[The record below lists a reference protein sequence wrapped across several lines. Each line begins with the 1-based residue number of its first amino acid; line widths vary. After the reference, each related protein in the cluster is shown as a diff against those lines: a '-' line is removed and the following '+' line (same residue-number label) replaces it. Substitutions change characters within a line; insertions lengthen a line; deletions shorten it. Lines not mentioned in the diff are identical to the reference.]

1 MNSNKQKE
9 TAWQK
14 WVYAWNPYHPDKLK
28 KSPVQPAV
36 VQESHTRKRMMQG
49 MMVFLIIFLGWSAV
63 APIDAGVH
71 LPGTVKVSGNRKEI
85 KHPSG
90 GVITE
95 ILVEEGARVRVGDIL
110 VRVNPLNTEASLSEA
125 ELDYLSSLAEE
136 SRLIS
141 QRDNLPQIEWSPVVL
156 ELKNTDPR
164 MAEYMKVQQ
173 NIFESSNNERSGEVR
188 ILQQRL
194 GALRSQ
200 LSQMRS
206 VVGLRQEQL
215 KTLSEEAT
223 NNRALA
229 AEGFVPQASANNAER
244 QKNDLL
250 ASISESVSDLSR
262 VTSEISST
270 ELEILQRQAVFRKE
284 LNERLTEVQRRR
296 ETMSSKVNSLK
307 FDRSLAEVRAPV
319 AGIVVGMKVNTVG
332 GVIEPAALLMEVLPE
347 GSNLIIEARVPP
359 VLIDK
364 VYRDMPTYLR
374 FTAFN
379 LNTTPVVDGKVKL
392 VGADL
397 LTPDRSDESEYYL
410 AQVETTF
417 EETTKLKGLVVQA
430 GMPVD
435 VIVRNGER
443 TFMSYL
449 VRPIADRFA
458 LAFKD

>member
-95 ILVEEGARVRVGDIL
+95 ILVEEGARVREGDIL

>member
-95 ILVEEGARVRVGDIL
+95 ILVEEGARVREGDIL

-319 AGIVVGMKVNTVG
+319 SGIVMGMKVNTVG

-397 LTPDRSDESEYYL
+397 LKPDRSDESEYYL

>member
-95 ILVEEGARVRVGDIL
+95 ILVEEGARVREGDVL

-141 QRDNLPQIEWSPVVL
+141 QRDNLSQIEWSPVVL

-194 GALRSQ
+194 NALRSQ

-206 VVGLRQEQL
+206 VIGLRQEQL

-296 ETMSSKVNSLK
+296 ETMSSKVSSLK

-319 AGIVVGMKVNTVG
+319 SGIVVGMKVNTVG

>member
-1 MNSNKQKE
+1 MKPNLQRE
-9 TAWQK
+9 TVWQK
-14 WVYAWNPYHPDKLK
+14 WAYAWNPYHPDKLK

-36 VQESHTRKRMMQG
+36 VQESHTRKRLMQG
-49 MMVFLIIFLGWSAV
+49 MMVFLTIFLGWSAV

-95 ILVEEGARVRVGDIL
+95 ILVEEGARVREGDIL
-110 VRVNPLNTEASLSEA
+110 VRVNPLNTEANLSEA

-141 QRDNLPQIEWSPVVL
+141 QRENLSEIDWSPVVL
-156 ELKNTDPR
+156 SLKESDPR

-319 AGIVVGMKVNTVG
+319 SGIVMGMKVNTVG

-397 LTPDRSDESEYYL
+397 LKPDRSDESEYYL

>member
-95 ILVEEGARVRVGDIL
+95 ILVEEGARVREGDIL

-296 ETMSSKVNSLK
+296 ETMSSKVSSLK

>member
-1 MNSNKQKE
+1 MIPNPQKE
-9 TAWQK
+9 SAWQK

-36 VQESHTRKRMMQG
+36 VQESHSRKRMMQG
-49 MMVFLIIFLGWSAV
+49 MMVFLVIFLGWSAV

-71 LPGTVKVSGNRKEI
+71 LSGTVKVSGNRKEI

-95 ILVEEGARVRVGDIL
+95 ILVEEGARVREGDIL

-141 QRDNLPQIEWSPVVL
+141 QRDNLAQIEWSPVVL
-156 ELKNTDPR
+156 SLKQSDPR

-200 LSQMRS
+200 LNQMRS

-319 AGIVVGMKVNTVG
+319 SGIVVGMKVNTVG

>member
-14 WVYAWNPYHPDKLK
+14 WVYVWNPYHPDKLK

-95 ILVEEGARVRVGDIL
+95 ILVEEGARVREGDIL

>member
-95 ILVEEGARVRVGDIL
+95 ILVEEGARVREGDVL

-194 GALRSQ
+194 NALRSQ

-206 VVGLRQEQL
+206 VIGLRQEQL

-296 ETMSSKVNSLK
+296 ETMSSKVSSLK

-319 AGIVVGMKVNTVG
+319 SGIVVGMKVNTVG

>member
-1 MNSNKQKE
+1 MNPNKQKE

-36 VQESHTRKRMMQG
+36 VQESHTRKRLMQG

-95 ILVEEGARVRVGDIL
+95 ILVEEGARVREGDIL

>member
-1 MNSNKQKE
+1 MKPNQPKE
-9 TAWQK
+9 SPWQK

-49 MMVFLIIFLGWSAV
+49 MLVFLMIFLGWSAI

-95 ILVEEGARVRVGDIL
+95 ILVEEGARVREGDIL

-141 QRDNLPQIEWSPVVL
+141 QRDNLAQIDWSPVVL
-156 ELKNTDPR
+156 ELKESDPR

-200 LSQMRS
+200 LNQMRS
-206 VVGLRQEQL
+206 VIGLRQEQL
-215 KTLSEEAT
+215 KSLSEEAT

-296 ETMSSKVNSLK
+296 ETMSSKVSSLK

-319 AGIVVGMKVNTVG
+319 SGIVVGMKVNTVG

-347 GSNLIIEARVPP
+347 GTNLIIEARVPP

-449 VRPIADRFA
+449 IRPIADRFA

>member
-1 MNSNKQKE
+1 MNKPPVKE
-9 TAWQK
+9 SPWQR
-14 WVYAWNPYHPDKLK
+14 WIYSWNPYHPDKLTR
-28 KSPVQPAV
+28 SDVQPAV
-36 VQESHTRKRMMQG
+36 VQESQTRKRMMQG
-49 MMVFLIIFLGWSAV
+49 MMIFLFIFLCWAAV

-71 LPGTVKVSGNRKEI
+71 LPGTVKVSGNRKEV

-95 ILVEEGARVRVGDIL
+95 ILVEEGARVREGDIL

-141 QRDNLPQIEWSPVVL
+141 QRENREEIEWSPVVL
-156 ELKNTDPR
+156 ELKQSDPR

-194 GALRSQ
+194 NALRSQ
-200 LSQMRS
+200 LNQMRS
-206 VVGLRQEQL
+206 VIGLRQEQL

-347 GSNLIIEARVPP
+347 GSNLIVEARVPP

-417 EETTKLKGLVVQA
+417 EETTKLKGLVIQA

-449 VRPIADRFA
+449 IRPIADRFA

>member
-1 MNSNKQKE
+1 MNPNKQKE

-49 MMVFLIIFLGWSAV
+49 MLVFLMIFLGWSAI

-95 ILVEEGARVRVGDIL
+95 ILVEEGARVREGDIL

-136 SRLIS
+136 SRLVS

-156 ELKNTDPR
+156 ELKQSDPR

-200 LSQMRS
+200 LNQMRS
-206 VVGLRQEQL
+206 VIGLRQEQL
-215 KTLSEEAT
+215 KSLSEEAT

-229 AEGFVPQASANNAER
+229 AEGFVPQASANSAER

-296 ETMSSKVNSLK
+296 ETMSSKVSSLK

-319 AGIVVGMKVNTVG
+319 SGIVVGMKVNTVG

>member
-1 MNSNKQKE
+1 MNPNKQKE

-36 VQESHTRKRMMQG
+36 VQESHTRKRLMQG
-49 MMVFLIIFLGWSAV
+49 MMVFLLIFLGWSAV

-95 ILVEEGARVRVGDIL
+95 ILVEEGARVREGDIL

>member
-36 VQESHTRKRMMQG
+36 VQESHTRKRLMQG

-95 ILVEEGARVRVGDIL
+95 ILVEEGARVREGDIL

>member
-36 VQESHTRKRMMQG
+36 VQESHTRKRLMQG

-95 ILVEEGARVRVGDIL
+95 ILVEEGARVREGDIL

-156 ELKNTDPR
+156 ELKNTDSR